1 MLAESFDRRPIGQ
14 LRQHTPGHQRARE
27 IVSDRLLPRQI
38 DRALSGHYG
47 RKFLVGQTAL
57 LADEH
62 MGVKLVSRL
71 EMRTGDEDG
80 DLPHRLRQRGLVGE
94 RPDKVPARL
103 AEGSSCNHGFH
114 GPSKVPSSRMA
125 TNPLNLLAMPS
136 RMSS

>member
-1 MLAESFDRRPIGQ
+1 MLAESFDRRPVGQ

-27 IVSDRLLPRQI
+27 IVSDRLLPRLI
-38 DRALSGHYG
+38 DGALSGHYG
-47 RKFLVGQTAL
+47 RKLLVGQAAL

-80 DLPHRLRQRGLVGE
+80 DLPHRLRQQGLVGK

-103 AEGSSCNHGFH
+103 AEGRLVQPG
-114 GPSKVPSSRMA
+114 VPWPERSEER
-125 TNPLNLLAMPS
+125 
-136 RMSS
+136 RVGKEEKYGCGRV